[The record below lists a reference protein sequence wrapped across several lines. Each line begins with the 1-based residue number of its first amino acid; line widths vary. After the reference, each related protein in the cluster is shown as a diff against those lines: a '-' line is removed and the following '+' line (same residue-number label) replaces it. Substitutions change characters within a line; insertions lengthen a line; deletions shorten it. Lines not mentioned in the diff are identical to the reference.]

1 MPSLFEVLALVVA
14 VGGLGYIIATAP
26 GKVGRIIN
34 PSHYRQT
41 HKSSK

>member
-26 GKVGRIIN
+26 GKIGRIIN
-34 PSHYRQT
+34 PSHYQET
-41 HKSSK
+41 HKHHK